1 MKYDLYAGLGGRFGG
16 ANLIFKGVEY
26 DNKEEATKAAYEYA
40 VEEYQFYEGCYGL
53 SSYGDIEANPEEYGL
68 DENPKAEDV
77 DEVYIEEMEDWI
89 EYYAIPTAKE
99 INNITELL
107 NKHEKGEI

>member
-40 VEEYQFYEGCYGL
+40 VEEYQSYEGYHGL
-53 SSYGDIEANPEEYGL
+53 TSYNDIKENPEDYGL
-68 DENPKAEDV
+68 DEDPEAEDI
-77 DEVYIEEMEDWI
+77 DEVYIEEVESWI
-89 EYYAIPTAKE
+89 EYYAIPTAE
-99 INNITELL
+99 DDE
-107 NKHEKGEI
+107 

>member
-40 VEEYQFYEGCYGL
+40 VEEYQSYEGYHGL
-53 SSYGDIEANPEEYGL
+53 TSYNDIKENTEDYGL
-68 DENPKAEDV
+68 DEDPEAEDI
-77 DEVYIEEMEDWI
+77 DEVYTEEVENWI
-89 EYYAIPTAKE
+89 EYYAIPTAE
-99 INNITELL
+99 DDE
-107 NKHEKGEI
+107 

>member
-40 VEEYQFYEGCYGL
+40 VEEYQSYEGCYGL
-53 SSYGDIEANPEEYGL
+53 TSYGDIEINPEEYGL
-68 DENPKAEDV
+68 DENPEEEDI
-77 DEVYIEEMEDWI
+77 DEVYTEELESWI
-89 EYYAIPTAKE
+89 EYYAIPTAKDNE
-99 INNITELL
+99 
-107 NKHEKGEI
+107 

>member
-40 VEEYQFYEGCYGL
+40 VEEYQSYEGCYGL
-53 SSYGDIEANPEEYGL
+53 TSYNDIEENPEDYGL
-68 DENPKAEDV
+68 DEDPEAEDIN
-77 DEVYIEEMEDWI
+77 EVYTEELESWI
-89 EYYAIPTAKE
+89 EYYAIPTAE
-99 INNITELL
+99 DDE
-107 NKHEKGEI
+107 